1 MIFWKKQGNWYK
13 KHFDKIKDGE
23 FCEINRDYKYPR
35 GNTKYKIESKFVLIK
50 QHEYEDKKFDWI
62 FATNL
67 NFKSAKKYVMRY
79 RQLHYFGDMFLAVL
93 YLSNC
98 G

>member
-1 MIFWKKQGNWYK
+1 MVFWKKSGNWFKQYFK
-13 KHFDKIKDGE
+13 EMKDGR
-23 FCEINRDYKYPR
+23 FCEIIRNHKYNRNKTNYKF
-35 GNTKYKIESKFVLIK
+35 NSKFVLIK
-50 QHEYEDKKFDWI
+50 QYEYEDKKFDWI

-67 NFKSAKKYVMRY
+67 NFKSAKKYVRRY